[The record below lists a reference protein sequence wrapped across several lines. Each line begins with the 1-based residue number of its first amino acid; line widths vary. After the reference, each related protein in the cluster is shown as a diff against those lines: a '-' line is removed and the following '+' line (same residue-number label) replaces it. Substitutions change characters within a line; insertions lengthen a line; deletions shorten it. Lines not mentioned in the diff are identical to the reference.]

1 VDKVHIGILGGGN
14 LGGALALLA
23 SSAGHDVR
31 IGQREI
37 GPLANGLDAVA
48 LEAAAAH
55 GDVVVIAVPFA
66 ACAEVLSPLSQ
77 MLAGKIVVDATNPLN
92 TDWSP
97 LLLGQENSAAEEIA
111 RMLPASRVVK
121 AFNTVFADAMTP
133 QRLPRRGGQRLTAFV
148 ASDDDVAAATVAELA
163 QSMGF
168 APQSAGVLTNARH
181 LEAMAHLNIAIAVG
195 GGGGTDAGILY
206 DRAGG

>member
-1 VDKVHIGILGGGN
+1 MRIGILGGGN
-14 LGGALALLA
+14 VGGALALLA

-66 ACAEVLSPLSQ
+66 ACAEVLPPLSQ
-77 MLAGKIVVDATNPLN
+77 TLAGKIVVDATNPLN

-133 QRLPRRGGQRLTAFV
+133 QRLLRRGGQRLTAFV
-148 ASDDDVAAATVAELA
+148 ASDDDASAATVAELA

-168 APQSAGVLTNARH
+168 APQRAGALESARY